1 MKRAATIRHACPLAG
16 VSAAVGSRWTRGGH
30 DHFQVGLLRAA
41 GRRFDVM
48 ADHGDDQGDKAAA
61 AKTPVS

>member
-1 MKRAATIRHACPLAG
+1 MTTSKSGSSARPG
-16 VSAAVGSRWTRGGH
+16 VG
-30 DHFQVGLLRAA
+30 
-41 GRRFDVM
+41 FDVM